1 MTHSSADS
9 LPRQSLDESLD
20 ASPEQPTASL
30 PKLSRNH
37 WGLLLGGVLVLAGG
51 AWGVAQLTRPPHEQE
66 TSTLPVIAVNT
77 LTITP
82 QSTASTLELSGT
94 IRPLDQAVLSTRVTG
109 RIMQLSLEAG
119 DRVQK
124 GQVVARIDVVDI
136 AAQANQAR
144 SGVIQAQSGVA
155 QAQSGVLQAR
165 SELSRAQAVLSQLES
180 QRIEVQAALKLAQ
193 IDQQR
198 MTKLQA
204 VGAIS
209 QERLDQANTV
219 LAQSKAKVAQVDAG
233 MRQSQA
239 AIAQAQAAIAQAQ
252 ATVERAQAAVDQAES
267 GVTAASAGVRY
278 GTVIAPFSG
287 VVVQKLAYEGEMSA
301 PGTALLKIESQDRLQ
316 LEISVPEENLRFVRR
331 GQPVQVRVDAANE
344 TFRATIGQI
353 VPTADA
359 NSRSFLAKIPLP
371 LSERLITGMF
381 GRIALPNG
389 TQQGIAI
396 PKSALM
402 QRGQLQGVYVAESTS
417 SKPTA
422 TLRWVKTGKTQN
434 GRVEIVTGLT
444 KGDRIITSP
453 IAQLT
458 DSQPISVKP

>member
-1 MTHSSADS
+1 MTHSTADQ
-9 LPRQSLDESLD
+9 LPNPDLDRSPKI
-20 ASPEQPTASL
+20 PEQPSSSF
-30 PKLSRNH
+30 PKLSRKN

-51 AWGVAQLTRPPHEQE
+51 VWGAVQLTRPPQTKEE
-66 TSTLPVIAVNT
+66 TTLPAIAVNT
-77 LTITP
+77 LAID
-82 QSTASTLELSGT
+82 SRSNASSLELSGT
-94 IRPLDQAVLSTRVTG
+94 IRPLEQAVLSTRVTG

-144 SGVIQAQSGVA
+144 SGVVQAQSGVA

-198 MTKLQA
+198 MAKLQA

-233 MRQSQA
+233 MRQAQAAIAQSQA
-239 AIAQAQAAIAQAQ
+239 AIAQSQ
-252 ATVERAQAAVDQAES
+252 ATVERSQAVVDQAES

-301 PGTALLKIESQDRLQ
+301 PGTALLKIETQDRLQ
-316 LEISVPEENLRFVRR
+316 LEIAVPEENLRFVRR
-331 GQPVQVRVDAANE
+331 GQPVQVKVDAANE

-371 LSERLITGMF
+371 PSERLITGMF

-389 TQQGIAI
+389 SQQGITI
-396 PKSALM
+396 PTTALM
-402 QRGQLQGVYVAESTS
+402 QRGQLQGVYVVESGS

-422 TLRWVKTGKTQN
+422 MLRWVKTGKTQN

-458 DSQPISVKP
+458 DGQPISVNP